1 MWQFIRNKSV
11 VFLSAFLAMVLLLG
25 AAGVLRFV
33 SAAEGADTASPV
45 TASPVELDRIDY
57 SNMELSVKTNGN
69 VIVYYSTN
77 KTKWYEAEPVAST
90 NGKSEPVLFY
100 DISWISASTET
111 TLYFRG
117 NSNTTTLAVKI
128 PGYNKSFKV
137 KFDKAA
143 GTFDFL
149 NTEDAEVIRWRKQ
162 TDYNWNYVWV
172 DSSKKDPLEI
182 SDTTDENYK
191 KYGITGTI
199 QSVSDFEKE
208 IANLRVKGAK
218 LIFQIAPTPSSTDSQ
233 GSRPSKDVKVSVTA
247 KKTAPSMKVN
257 IKKLTVNTRTKYEW
271 TVTNP
276 FTATKEDWKNCS
288 KSNMALS
295 DLAPDAVNGTSD
307 VTLYFRSEAT
317 SSSCESKVTALT
329 IPARE
334 DKPTSPVVIA
344 QTPGDKEGKGK
355 ATLTFSNVPTQGY
368 EYTIVK
374 SGTLDETKAS
384 WKKITKAKTV
394 KFTEK
399 SLPAGAKIYVRN
411 AGIALN
417 VRKGIDLKLPS
428 KYLEQVVPA
437 YTVKKEEAAK

>member
-11 VFLSAFLAMVLLLG
+11 VFLAAFLAMILLLG
-25 AAGVLRFV
+25 TAGVLQFV
-33 SAAEGADTASPV
+33 NAAGADTV
-45 TASPVELDRIDY
+45 SPVELDRIDY
-57 SNMELSVKTNGN
+57 SKMELSVKTNGN

-77 KTKWYEAEPVAST
+77 KTKWYEAEPVPST
-90 NGKSEPVLFY
+90 NANGDSVLLY

-162 TDYNWNYVWV
+162 TDDNWNYVWV
-172 DSSKKDPLEI
+172 NSEKTTLEI
-182 SDTTDENYK
+182 PEETDKNYET
-191 KYGITGTI
+191 YGVTGKI
-199 QSVSDFEKE
+199 QSISDFEKE
-208 IANLRVKGAK
+208 IAKLRVKGAK
-218 LIFQIAPTPSSTDSQ
+218 LIFQIAPKPWSSTDSQ

-271 TVTNP
+271 TVKDP

-295 DLAPDAVNGTSD
+295 DLAPAAVNGTGD

-334 DKPTSPVVIA
+334 AQPTSPVVIA

-399 SLPAGAKIYVRN
+399 GLPAGAKVYVRN
-411 AGIALN
+411 AGVALN

-428 KYLEQVVPA
+428 KCLEQVVPA
-437 YTVKKEEAAK
+437 YTVKKEETRK